1 MLVIALMAWML
12 WPAGVQFDHKAWQQA
27 SGKLKAMK
35 VFSLLVNRYDGS
47 GEFPDGLTH
56 YAIIDPPATADG
68 SISAELWGVISSVS
82 HIAVRTT
89 SISDS
94 TLKQLVQH
102 PGLIRLNIKGRS
114 SVTAGGIAELMKS
127 PNLRS
132 LYLHGGPVSP
142 ELLNAISQLGELRVF
157 GIDDAPVSGEMM
169 GMIVRL
175 EKLESLSLQNAGT
188 TDDDVAQIAK
198 LTKLRALAL
207 SKSKVTDKGLPS
219 LNSLKLG
226 TLFLDET
233 KVTDQGLQSLKS
245 LTRLTML
252 SVRGLGLSPQALAD
266 FEAAVP
272 KCQLLK

>member
-1 MLVIALMAWML
+1 MAI
-12 WPAGVQFDHKAWQQA
+12 Q
-27 SGKLKAMK
+27 
-35 VFSLLVNRYDGS
+35 
-47 GEFPDGLTH
+47 
-56 YAIIDPPATADG
+56 
-68 SISAELWGVISSVS
+68 VS
-82 HIAVRTT
+82 CACG
-89 SISDS
+89 
-94 TLKQLVQH
+94 KQL
-102 PGLIRLNIKGRS
+102 
-114 SVTAGGIAELMKS
+114 SV
-127 PNLRS
+127 
-132 LYLHGGPVSP
+132 
-142 ELLNAISQLGELRVF
+142 
-157 GIDDAPVSGEMM
+157 
-169 GMIVRL
+169 
-175 EKLESLSLQNAGT
+175 